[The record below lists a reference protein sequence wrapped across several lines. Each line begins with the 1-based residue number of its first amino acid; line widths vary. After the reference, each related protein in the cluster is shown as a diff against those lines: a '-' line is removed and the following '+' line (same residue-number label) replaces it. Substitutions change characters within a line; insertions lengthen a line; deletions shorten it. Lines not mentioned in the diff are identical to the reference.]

1 MTSYVGLFR
10 GSRDSGW
17 EVSFPDAP
25 GCVAKGDSFKE
36 AFEAARMALA
46 DYLALMDD
54 PPRPRS
60 TAEILIDS
68 ARDKTLNR
76 ALVGAVM
83 HWVPFDDPRD
93 PMAAIRAS
101 HGAPPLKGASALS
114 LPA

>member
-36 AFEAARMALA
+36 AFDAARHALA

-68 ARDKTLNR
+68 ARDRNLSR

-93 PMAAIRAS
+93 PMAAIPARR
-101 HGAPPLKGASALS
+101 GAPPLNHADALT
-114 LPA
+114 LPG